1 MIKPALLLLALVLGG
16 CASPSGVERPAIDL
30 PVEWRTPVAGPTD
43 KPAPWELLLA
53 EPELRALVD
62 EALASNRNLRATAA
76 RVDQA
81 AATFGVQR
89 SARFPQ
95 LAAQA
100 SGSRGMTSSVRGADN
115 SIYSSGQLGGIL
127 SWELDLWGR
136 MADASEASRQN
147 WLSSEEALA
156 AARVSLVSQVAKA
169 WLQLLQY
176 DEQHRVATSMV
187 GKQRETLVYVQKRFD
202 AGIASLVD
210 MNQANSGLAGAEASL
225 ADISRLRSQT
235 ENALSVLLGKPPQA
249 IPRQVDLMKLPR
261 PQQIPA
267 GLPADLIINRPDVRA
282 AERTLESTQRSVSAA
297 KKAWLPGFSLTGML
311 GWVSPELSRVL
322 ADGTQAWSAGG
333 AVSLPIFN
341 GGSLASQLDLA
352 EARQREAAERYVG
365 TVLQALGEVEDAL
378 VGHQRISEQ
387 AGAFER
393 RAQATRERLRLA
405 ELRYRAGVIDYAE
418 VLYAQQE
425 LLSAELAVVQARG
438 SIQITLIQLYAALG
452 G

>member
-147 WLSSEEALA
+147 WLSSEEALVLTRQPFTKRIVGDKLLVVQSLTA
-156 AARVSLVSQVAKA
+156 CACIVFCCQVNSQVGRVNEMTRADKPSEPEWCLLCGDAVARRGFAEWRSGACRHARV
-169 WLQLLQY
+169 
-176 DEQHRVATSMV
+176 T
-187 GKQRETLVYVQKRFD
+187 
-202 AGIASLVD
+202 ASP
-210 MNQANSGLAGAEASL
+210 NPPYE
-225 ADISRLRSQT
+225 
-235 ENALSVLLGKPPQA
+235 LGSSDP
-249 IPRQVDLMKLPR
+249 V
-261 PQQIPA
+261 
-267 GLPADLIINRPDVRA
+267 
-282 AERTLESTQRSVSAA
+282 SVS
-297 KKAWLPGFSLTGML
+297 
-311 GWVSPELSRVL
+311 
-322 ADGTQAWSAGG
+322 
-333 AVSLPIFN
+333 
-341 GGSLASQLDLA
+341 
-352 EARQREAAERYVG
+352 
-365 TVLQALGEVEDAL
+365 
-378 VGHQRISEQ
+378 
-387 AGAFER
+387 
-393 RAQATRERLRLA
+393 
-405 ELRYRAGVIDYAE
+405 
-418 VLYAQQE
+418 
-425 LLSAELAVVQARG
+425 
-438 SIQITLIQLYAALG
+438 
-452 G
+452 